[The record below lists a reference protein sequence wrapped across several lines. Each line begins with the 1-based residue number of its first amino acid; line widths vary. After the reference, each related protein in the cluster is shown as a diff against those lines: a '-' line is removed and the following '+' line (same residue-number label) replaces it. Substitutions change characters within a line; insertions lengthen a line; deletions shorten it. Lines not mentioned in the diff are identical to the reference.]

1 MHCIIFHGD
10 DDAAD
15 AATGGYAVTRFEIV
29 DHLLPFLLL
38 ALLGHDEQQVKN
50 GENKQHGQEHRAQ
63 AASADL
69 Q

>member
-1 MHCIIFHGD
+1 MHGIIFHRD

-15 AATGGYAVTRFEIV
+15 AATGGYAVTRFEIAN
-29 DHLLPFLLL
+29 HLLPFFLL

-63 AASADL
+63 AAAADL